1 MKRRI
6 YADTSVFGG
15 YFDEEF
21 QGASRPL
28 FDRFRAGE
36 DVLVLSDL
44 TELEL
49 QEAPSRVRELLDL
62 LPDDSVESVEFTD
75 SARKLAELYISA
87 GVVGRSTVLDAQHI
101 ATATLHR
108 VDVLVSWNFRHIVNL
123 ARIHAFNS
131 VNLREG
137 FPLLEIRTPKE
148 VLEYG

>member
-21 QGASRPL
+21 RLASRAL
-28 FDRFRAGE
+28 FERFKAGE
-36 DVLVLSDL
+36 DILVLSEL

-49 QEAPSRVRELLDL
+49 QEAPARVRDL
-62 LPDDSVESVEFTD
+62 LEALSDTSVESVEFTD
-75 SARKLAELYISA
+75 SARALAEFYISA

-101 ATATLHR
+101 ATATLNR

-137 FPLLEIRTPKE
+137 HPLLEIRTPKE
-148 VLEYG
+148 VLEYD